1 MKTLTK
7 LIAGGSLIYIV
18 MQFPLIIRFFAALIS
33 FVGVYSYALIK
44 VNPLLFCFGFIIL
57 YGVAKGKNA

>member
-1 MKTLTK
+1 MKFLAR

-18 MQFPLIIRFFAALIS
+18 MQFQLLMEFFAACITL
-33 FVGVYSYALIK
+33 VGVYSYALIK

-57 YGVAKGKNA
+57 YGVAKERK